1 MSLITD
7 FKTVKKIMEDFLH
20 DAIIRK
26 KLMMI
31 CSTKR
36 NDWEK
41 WLQLE
46 LEFYISR
53 LEGYTVDRE
62 VEAIPDNR
70 KMKNRLN
77 MFVDFAIRKKQTRKN
92 SFIFIELK
100 CSTNPQTLIN
110 GFEKDIEKISAI
122 KRCIYDT
129 RSFWCVGFHKNCT
142 QRSIDKMEKYVESWE
157 GYHEVIKLCGCP
169 EELLCECT
177 DNKIGFVII

>member
-1 MSLITD
+1 MSLSTD
-7 FKTVKKIMEDFLH
+7 FETVKNIMEDFLLNET
-20 DAIIRK
+20 IRK
-26 KLMMI
+26 KLMVI

-46 LEFYISR
+46 LEFYISS
-53 LEGYTVDRE
+53 LDGFTVDRE

-77 MFVDFAIRKKQTRKN
+77 MFVDFAIRKKRTKKN

-110 GFEKDIEKISAI
+110 GFEKDIEKINAI
-122 KRCIYDT
+122 KRCNYDT

-142 QRSIDKMEKYVESWE
+142 QRSVEKIEKFVGIWQ
-157 GYHEVIKLCGCP
+157 GHHEVIKLCNCP
-169 EELLCECT
+169 EDLDCGCV
-177 DNKIGFVII
+177 DNKIGFAVL